1 MRAPA
6 RSSCLFIR
14 LSLDESW
21 SYSGARIN
29 GAGLSAHQ
37 C

>member
-6 RSSCLFIR
+6 SSCLFIR

-21 SYSGARIN
+21 SYSKVVVMVRG
-29 GAGLSAHQ
+29 
-37 C
+37 

>member
-6 RSSCLFIR
+6 SSCLFIR

-21 SYSGARIN
+21 SYSGEDKWSWAISSSV
-29 GAGLSAHQ
+29 LT
-37 C
+37 